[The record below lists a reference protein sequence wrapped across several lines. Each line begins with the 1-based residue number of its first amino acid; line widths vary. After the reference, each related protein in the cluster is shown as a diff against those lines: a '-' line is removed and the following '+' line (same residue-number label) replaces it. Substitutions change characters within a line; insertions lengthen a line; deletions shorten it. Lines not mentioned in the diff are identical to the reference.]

1 MHVLVLYSVQYRSEG
16 RLILDVFFFM
26 AKSKFRGGEFLC
38 SQKSG
43 FLVSMEYALPCYLFI
58 PSFISSFLL
67 FFLHKYMECHLV
79 PGNILDTGDVEVNC
93 DN

>member
-1 MHVLVLYSVQYRSEG
+1 MFWFCIQCNIDLKEGLYWMY
-16 RLILDVFFFM
+16 FFM
-26 AKSKFRGGEFLC
+26 AKSKIRGEFLC

-67 FFLHKYMECHLV
+67 FSPQVYGMPPCAWQCPR
-79 PGNILDTGDVEVNC
+79 PGDAEVNC